1 MASTSS
7 TSATSTAS
15 SIITTLGAGS
25 GVNMTQL
32 ASDLAA
38 AQFEQRTNQLSAK
51 SELLEQKITAASNI
65 KNGFS
70 TLASSLGDLVR
81 TGDLAPLPSVANSS
95 VATASTPL
103 GTIGKGSYS
112 LEVTQLAKRQV
123 VTGPAMASA
132 TDPIGAGSLTIRF
145 GKMDGTTFTE
155 DTGQAAVDI
164 TIDSGSTLNDIAS
177 KINAAGA
184 GVSAYVAQTV
194 NGPQLVFKGSE
205 GEQSGFII
213 EATETP
219 GEEGLAAL
227 AWNPTSGAA
236 AQLKEV
242 SQDAKFMLDGLEMT
256 SKTNNTGQIAPGL
269 QLTLTGTNIGAP
281 TSITFA
287 NTTGGVPQTMADLVN
302 ALNEVV
308 AELNRA
314 TAVEGGELRGDPG
327 ARSLKQALAQLPG
340 TVVMPN
346 ATGDAPR
353 TLSDLGLVIN
363 RDGTFK
369 IDDERLAATVER
381 DPDGVAAMFTTGLYG
396 VYSTFD
402 KLARSAG
409 STGDANSL
417 ASSIKRYEG
426 QAQKVTEMTAEI
438 AEKQEA
444 LRLQMVA
451 RFAKADARVAASQS
465 TMSFL
470 QQQIDAWNSS
480 N

>member
-1 MASTSS
+1 
-7 TSATSTAS
+7 
-15 SIITTLGAGS
+15 
-25 GVNMTQL
+25 MTQL

-51 SELLEQKITAASNI
+51 GELLAQKITAASNI

-81 TGDLAPLPSVANSS
+81 TGDLAPLPSVANGS

-103 GTIGKGSYS
+103 GTIGKGSFS

-123 VTGPAMASA
+123 LTGPVMASA
-132 TDPIGAGSLTIRF
+132 TDPVGAGSLTIRF
-145 GKMDGTTFTE
+145 GKMDGATFTE

-236 AQLKEV
+236 AQLKDV
-242 SQDAKFMLDGLEMT
+242 SQDAKYMLDGLEMT
-256 SKTNNTGQIAPGL
+256 SKTNSTGQIAPGL

-287 NTTGGVPQTMADLVN
+287 NTTGGVPQTMADLVS

-308 AELNRA
+308 SELNRA
-314 TAVEGGELRGDPG
+314 TAVDGGELRGDPG

-340 TVVMPN
+340 SIVMPN
-346 ATGDAPR
+346 ATGGAPS

-369 IDDERLAATVER
+369 IDDDRLAATLER

-426 QAQKVTEMTAEI
+426 QAEKVTEMTAEI

-470 QQQIDAWNSS
+470 QQQIDAWNASK
-480 N
+480 

>member
-1 MASTSS
+1 MESTSTSS
-7 TSATSTAS
+7 AS

-25 GVNMTQL
+25 GINMTQL

-38 AQFEQRTNQLSAK
+38 AQFEQRTNRLTAK
-51 SELLEQKITAASNI
+51 GELLEQKITAASNI

-81 TGDLAPLPSVANSS
+81 TGNLAPLPKVANSS

-123 VTGPAMASA
+123 LTGPAMASA
-132 TDPIGAGSLTIRF
+132 TDPVGAGSLTIRF

-164 TIDSGSTLNDIAS
+164 TIASGSTLNDIAS
-177 KINAAGA
+177 SINAAGA

-194 NGPQLVFKGSE
+194 NGPQLVFKGAE
-205 GEQSGFII
+205 GEQSGFVI

-227 AWNPTSGAA
+227 AWNPAGGAA

-242 SQDAKFMLDGLEMT
+242 SQDAMFTLDGLEMT
-256 SKTNNTGQIAPGL
+256 SKSNSTGQIAPGL

-281 TSITFA
+281 TDITFA
-287 NTTGGVPQTMADLVN
+287 NTTGGVPQTMSDLVT

-308 AELNRA
+308 SELNRA
-314 TAVEGGELRGDPG
+314 TAVQGGELRGDPG
-327 ARSLKQALAQLPG
+327 ARSLKLALSQLPG
-340 TVVMPN
+340 SIVMPN
-346 ATGDAPR
+346 ATGNAPR

-369 IDDERLAATVER
+369 IDDDRLAATLER

-402 KLARSAG
+402 KLARSAS
-409 STGDANSL
+409 STGDANSI
-417 ASSIKRYEG
+417 ASSIKRYQG
-426 QAQKVTEMTAEI
+426 QAEKVTEMTAEI

-444 LRLQMVA
+444 LRLQMVS

-470 QQQIDAWNSS
+470 QQQIDAWNASK
-480 N
+480 

>member
-7 TSATSTAS
+7 TSATSATS

-25 GVNMTQL
+25 GINMTQL
-32 ASDLAA
+32 ASDLAE
-38 AQFEQRTNQLSAK
+38 AQFAQRTSVLTAK
-51 SELLEQKITAASNI
+51 SELLEQKISVASTI
-65 KNGFS
+65 KNGFT
-70 TLASSLGDLVR
+70 TLASSLGDIVR
-81 TGDLAPLPSVANSS
+81 TGDLAPLPTVANSS

-123 VTGPAMASA
+123 LTGPVMASA
-132 TDPIGAGSLTIRF
+132 TDPVGAGSLTIRF
-145 GKMDGTTFTE
+145 GKVDATSFTE
-155 DTGQAAVDI
+155 DTSQAAVAI
-164 TIDSGSTLNDIAS
+164 TIASGSTLNDIAS
-177 KINAAGA
+177 AINASGA

-194 NGPQLVFKGSE
+194 NGPQLVFKGAE
-205 GEQSGFII
+205 GEQSGFVI
-213 EATETP
+213 EASETP

-227 AWNPTSGAA
+227 AWEPTTGAA
-236 AQLKEV
+236 SQLKEI
-242 SQDAKFMLDGLEMT
+242 SQDAKYTLDGLAMS
-256 SKTNNTGQIAPGL
+256 SKSNSTGQIAPGL
-269 QLTLTGTNIGAP
+269 QLTLTGTNVGSP
-281 TSITFA
+281 TTISFA
-287 NTTGGVPQTMADLVN
+287 NTTSGVAGTMSDLVA
-302 ALNEVV
+302 ALNEIVT
-308 AELNRA
+308 ELNSA
-314 TAVEGGELRGDPG
+314 TAVDGGELRGDPG
-327 ARSLKQALAQLPG
+327 ARALKLALAQLPG
-340 TVVMPN
+340 SIVMPN
-346 ATGDAPR
+346 ATGNAPK

-369 IDDERLAATVER
+369 IDDDRLAATLER

-402 KLARSAG
+402 KLARSAS

-417 ASSIKRYEG
+417 GSSIKRYET

>member
-1 MASTSS
+1 MESTSS
-7 TSATSTAS
+7 TSSTS

-25 GVNMTQL
+25 GINMTQL

-38 AQFEQRTNQLSAK
+38 AQFAQRSNRLTAK
-51 SELLEQKITAASNI
+51 GELLEQKITAASNI

-81 TGDLAPLPSVANSS
+81 TGNLAPLPTVANGA

-123 VTGPAMASA
+123 LTGPVMASA
-132 TDPIGAGSLTIRF
+132 TDPVGAGSLTIRF
-145 GKMDGTTFTE
+145 GKMDGAAFTE

-184 GVSAYVAQTV
+184 GVSVYVAQTV
-194 NGPQLVFKGSE
+194 NGPQLVFKGAE
-205 GEQSGFII
+205 GEQSGFVI

-242 SQDAKFMLDGLEMT
+242 SQDAKFTLDGLEMT
-256 SKTNNTGQIAPGL
+256 SKSNSTAAVAPGL

-281 TSITFA
+281 TTISFA
-287 NTTGGVPQTMADLVN
+287 NTTGGVPQTMSDLVT

-308 AELNRA
+308 SELNRA

-327 ARSLKQALAQLPG
+327 ARSLKLALAQLPG
-340 TVVMPN
+340 SVVMPN
-346 ATGDAPR
+346 ASGNAPR

-369 IDDERLAATVER
+369 IDDDRLAATLER

-402 KLARSAG
+402 KLSRSAS

-426 QAQKVTEMTAEI
+426 QAQQVTEMTAEI

-470 QQQIDAWNSS
+470 KQQIDAWNSS
-480 N
+480 K

>member
-1 MASTSS
+1 MESTSS
-7 TSATSTAS
+7 TSSTS

-25 GVNMTQL
+25 GINMTQL
-32 ASDLAA
+32 AGDLAK
-38 AQFEQRTNQLSAK
+38 AQFEQRTNRLTAK
-51 SELLEQKITAASNI
+51 GELLQQKITAASNI

-81 TGDLAPLPSVANSS
+81 TGNLAPLPKVANSS
-95 VATASTPL
+95 VATASTPI

-123 VTGPAMASA
+123 LTGPAMASA
-132 TDPIGAGSLTIRF
+132 TDPVGAGSLTIRF

-164 TIDSGSTLNDIAS
+164 TIDSGSTLKDIAS

-184 GVSAYVAQTV
+184 GVSAYIAQTV
-194 NGPQLVFKGSE
+194 NGPQLVFKGAE
-205 GEQSGFII
+205 GEQSGFVI

-227 AWNPTSGAA
+227 AWQPGTGSA

-242 SQDAKFMLDGLEMT
+242 SQDAKFKLDGLEMT
-256 SKTNNTGQIAPGL
+256 SKTNSTGQIAPGL
-269 QLTLTGTNIGAP
+269 QLSLTGTNIGNP
-281 TSITFA
+281 TAITFA
-287 NTTGGVPQTMADLVN
+287 NTTGGVPQTMSDLVT

-308 AELNRA
+308 SELNRA

-327 ARSLKQALAQLPG
+327 ARALKLALSQLPG

-346 ATGDAPR
+346 ATGNAPR

-363 RDGTFK
+363 RDGSFK
-369 IDDERLAATVER
+369 IDDDRLAATLER

-402 KLARSAG
+402 KLSRSAS

-426 QAQKVTEMTAEI
+426 QAQQVTERTAEL

-444 LRLQMVA
+444 LRLQMVS

>member
-1 MASTSS
+1 MET
-7 TSATSTAS
+7 TSTNSAS

-38 AQFEQRTNQLSAK
+38 AQFEQRSNRLTAK
-51 SELLEQKITAASNI
+51 GELLAQKISAASNI

-70 TLASSLGDLVR
+70 TLASSLGDIVR
-81 TGDLAPLPSVANSS
+81 TGNLAPLPKVANSA

-112 LEVTQLAKRQV
+112 LEVSQLAKRQV
-123 VTGPAMASA
+123 LTGPVMASA

-145 GKMDGTTFTE
+145 GKVDGASFAE
-155 DTGQAAVDI
+155 DASQTAINI

-177 KINAAGA
+177 AINAAGA

-194 NGPQLVFKGSE
+194 DGPQLVFKGAE
-205 GEQSGFII
+205 GEQSGFVI

-219 GEEGLAAL
+219 GEEGLSAL
-227 AWNPTSGAA
+227 AWQPGSGAA

-242 SQDAKFMLDGLEMT
+242 SQDAKFTLDGLAMS
-256 SKTNNTGQIAPGL
+256 SKTNSTAQLAPGL
-269 QLTLTGTNIGAP
+269 QLTLTGTNVGSP
-281 TSITFA
+281 TTVSFA
-287 NTTGGVPQTMADLVN
+287 NTTGGVGQTMSDLVT
-302 ALNEVV
+302 ALNELVS
-308 AELNRA
+308 ELNR
-314 TAVEGGELRGDPG
+314 TTKVDGGELRGDPG
-327 ARSLKQALAQLPG
+327 ARSLKQALSQLAG
-340 TVVMPN
+340 SIVMPN
-346 ATGDAPR
+346 ATGNAPR

-369 IDDERLAATVER
+369 IDDDRLAATLER

-396 VYSTFD
+396 VYSTFE
-402 KLARSAG
+402 KLARNASA
-409 STGDANSL
+409 TGDANSL
-417 ASSIKRYEG
+417 ASSIKRYES
-426 QAQKVTEMTAEI
+426 QAAKVTEMTADI
-438 AEKQEA
+438 AEKQEI
-444 LRLQMVA
+444 LRAQMVA

-480 N
+480 NN